1 MEPKLLVARAV
12 TKLLLQYPFYGS
24 LALALRMM
32 QDDTIDTMCTDGKS
46 IKWSANFVATLD
58 PLQVMFVITHE
69 VLHVAFKHMFRI
81 GKRNHKLWNIA
92 CDFAINAILIKMFGI
107 EAMPEGGL
115 YDPQYEGMS
124 AEKIYDL
131 IKDMSDDEVDE
142 ITGGRDQWQM
152 GDFQEP
158 KDGNGDAMQEAELD
172 QLSDDIDQKVI
183 IAADTARAVG
193 KLPSEVQEL
202 VDIMKRSQVDLE
214 TVVSRFVGGDVPADF
229 SYRKINRR
237 SYMMLDMVSPTIAKH
252 SVGHVIIKI
261 DSSASVRKEELQ
273 YFLGICNQFV
283 EEKQPESVTIITW
296 DTKVR
301 TVTTYDKGQ
310 AIPDLKLTGRGGTLI
325 SPVFQYVEDNQL
337 PCDYSIVLSD
347 MCIFDYPERPA
358 DYPVLWVSPDMRSK
372 PAPWGKSTWMKAA

>member
-24 LALALRMM
+24 LALALHLIR
-32 QDDTIDTMCTDGKS
+32 DDTIDTMCTDGKS
-46 IKWSANFVATLD
+46 IKWSNNFVATLNA
-58 PLQVMFVITHE
+58 LQTMFTICHE
-69 VLHVAFKHMFRI
+69 VLHVALKHMFRI
-81 GKRNHKLWNIA
+81 GKRDHKLWNIA
-92 CDFAINAILIKMFGI
+92 CDLSINPILIKMFGI

-115 YDPQYEGMS
+115 YDPQYKGMS
-124 AEKIYDL
+124 AEQIYER
-131 IKDMSDDEVDE
+131 IKDMPDDEVDKM
-142 ITGGRDQWQM
+142 TGGRGQWQI
-152 GDFQEP
+152 GNFEEP
-158 KDGNGDAMQEAELD
+158 KDGNGEAMQKEQLD

-183 IAADTARAVG
+183 LAADTARAAG

-202 VDIMKRSQVDLE
+202 INIMKRSQVDLE

-252 SVGHVIIKI
+252 SVGHVVIKI
-261 DSSASVRKEELQ
+261 DSSASVKSKELQ

-296 DTKVR
+296 DTDVR
-301 TVTTYDKGQ
+301 TVTTYAQGQ
-310 AIPDLKLTGRGGTLI
+310 RIPDLKLTGRGGTLI
-325 SPVFQYVEDNQL
+325 SPVFKYVEDNQL

-347 MCIFDYPERPA
+347 MYIDDYPERPA
-358 DYPVLWVSPDMRSK
+358 DYPVLWVSCDLRSK

>member
-1 MEPKLLVARAV
+1 MEPKLLVARSV

-46 IKWSANFVATLD
+46 IKWSANFVATLNA
-58 PLQVMFVITHE
+58 LQTMFVICHE
-69 VLHVAFKHMFRI
+69 VLHVALKHMFRI
-81 GKRNHKLWNIA
+81 GKRNFKLWNIA
-92 CDFAINAILIKMFGI
+92 CDLSINPILIKMFGI

-124 AEKIYDL
+124 AEQIYDL
-131 IKDMSDDEVDE
+131 IKDMSDDEIDK

-152 GDFQEP
+152 GEFQEP

-183 IAADTARAVG
+183 IAADTARAAG

-261 DSSASVRKEELQ
+261 DSSASVRSEELQ

-296 DTKVR
+296 DTDVR
-301 TVTTYDKGQ
+301 TVTTYAQGQ
-310 AIPDLKLTGRGGTLI
+310 RIPDLKLTGRGGTLI
-325 SPVFQYVEDNQL
+325 SPVFKYVEDNQL

-358 DYPVLWVSPDMRSK
+358 DYPVLWVSPDIRSK

>member
-32 QDDTIDTMCTDGKS
+32 QDDNIETMCTDGKS
-46 IKWSANFVATLD
+46 IKWSADFVATLNA
-58 PLQVMFVITHE
+58 LQTMFVVCHE
-69 VLHVAFKHMFRI
+69 VLHVALKHMFRI
-81 GKRNHKLWNIA
+81 GKRNFKLWNIA
-92 CDFAINAILIKMFGI
+92 CDLSINPILIKMFGI

-124 AEKIYDL
+124 AEQIYDL
-131 IKDMSDDEVDE
+131 IKDMSDDEIDN

-158 KDGNGDAMQEAELD
+158 TDGNGDAMQQAELD

-183 IAADTARAVG
+183 ISADTARAAG

-202 VDIMKRSQVDLE
+202 VNIMKRSRVDIE

-252 SVGHVIIKI
+252 SVGHVVIKI
-261 DSSASVRKEELQ
+261 DSSASVNSEELQ

-283 EEKQPESVTIITW
+283 EEKQPKSVTIITW

-301 TVTTYDKGQ
+301 TVTTYAQGQ
-310 AIPDLKLTGRGGTLI
+310 TIPNLELTGRGGTLI
-325 SPVFQYVEDNQL
+325 SPVFKYVEDERL

-358 DYPVLWVSPDMRSK
+358 DYPVLWVSPDIRSK

>member
-24 LALALRMM
+24 LALALHLIR
-32 QDDTIDTMCTDGKS
+32 DDTIDTMCTDGKS
-46 IKWSANFVATLD
+46 IKWSNNFVATLNA
-58 PLQVMFVITHE
+58 LQTMFTICHE
-69 VLHVAFKHMFRI
+69 VLHVALKHMFRI
-81 GKRNHKLWNIA
+81 GKRDHKLWNIA
-92 CDFAINAILIKMFGI
+92 CDLSINPILIKMFGI

-115 YDPQYEGMS
+115 YDPQYKGMS
-124 AEKIYDL
+124 AEQIYER
-131 IKDMSDDEVDE
+131 IKDMPDDEVDKM
-142 ITGGRDQWQM
+142 TGGRGQWQI
-152 GDFQEP
+152 GNFEEP
-158 KDGNGDAMQEAELD
+158 KDGNGEAMQKEQLD

-183 IAADTARAVG
+183 LAADTARAAG

-202 VDIMKRSQVDLE
+202 INIMKRSQVDLE
-214 TVVSRFVGGDVPADF
+214 TVISRFVGGDVPADF

-252 SVGHVIIKI
+252 SVGHVVIKI
-261 DSSASVRKEELQ
+261 DSSASVKSKELQ

-296 DTKVR
+296 DTDVR
-301 TVTTYDKGQ
+301 TVTTYAQGQ
-310 AIPDLKLTGRGGTLI
+310 RIPDLKLTGRGGTLI
-325 SPVFQYVEDNQL
+325 SPVFKYVEDNQL

-347 MCIFDYPERPA
+347 MYIDDYHERPA
-358 DYPVLWVSPDMRSK
+358 DYPVLWVSCDLRSK